1 MQHRLLW
8 RILTRKRDILMTLSR
23 LSVVVLLL
31 CMALVACEN
40 NDIDLQPSAPPDDNI
55 LSTDDALPTPTREG
69 APAEPTTTADQAGT
83 GGEPLTLA
91 GEGFAVEVAGADNII
106 FRGDGYV
113 GCENGLLALRPN
125 AQGLQQATLL
135 LPPDVT
141 TGQYSIGSSGAA
153 DVAATLSLAD
163 NRVFAGNVGGVL
175 ILEAFGTQTDDAI
188 IGNFAFSASNGS
200 ALVEVQ
206 GLFDFSLAAD
216 IGACG

>member
-1 MQHRLLW
+1 
-8 RILTRKRDILMTLSR
+8 MTMTR
-23 LSVVVLLL
+23 LSALLL
-31 CMALVACEN
+31 LLLGVILVGCEN

-55 LSTDDALPTPTREG
+55 ISTDEALPTPTREG
-69 APAEPTTTADQAGT
+69 APSEPTTANGAGT
-83 GGEPLTLA
+83 GGDPLTLD
-91 GEGFAVEVAGADNII
+91 GQGFAVEVAGAENIV
-106 FRGDGYV
+106 FRGEGYL
-113 GCENGLLALRPN
+113 GCENGRLALRPN
-125 AQGLQQATLL
+125 SEGLQQATLL

-163 NRVFAGNVGGVL
+163 NRVFAGDVGGVL

-206 GLFDFSLAAD
+206 GLFDFSLTAD